1 MIAKELLNPKSI
13 VICGVS
19 SDVHKPGGKALKN
32 LLESPFKG
40 QVYAVNPK
48 ETEVQGVKCYAK
60 VDDLPQ
66 VDCAILC
73 IAAKFCTQTVDVLA
87 KEKGTKGFIII
98 SAGFSEENAEGAAI
112 EKHIVDTINSVGG
125 SLIGPNC
132 TGFLNTNYAG
142 CFDTPI
148 PTLDPKGV
156 DFITGSG
163 ATAVFIKEYGMSNG
177 LKFNSVW
184 AVGNSAQLG
193 IEDVLEHLDETFDP
207 ERSSRVIMLY
217 MEKIGDPQRL
227 LKHSRSLIN
236 KGCHIAAIKSGGSVA
251 GSRAAS
257 SHTGALAT
265 NDAAVDALFRKAGI
279 VRCQNRQELTTVCA
293 VFMYPELKGNRC
305 AVVTHAGGPAVML
318 TDVLSNGGMEV
329 PSLKEH
335 PKAPEL
341 LSKLFAGSSVGNPID
356 FLATGTAEQL
366 GYILDAVENDFD
378 EIDFSVVIF
387 GSPGLFSNK
396 EVYDLLDQKMR
407 TCKKPIFPVLPSI
420 INVKEEIEDFIAKGN
435 INFPEECVLGNAI
448 CKIYNTPKPKTGI
461 VESLPIDKLIIS
473 PANEPANE
481 PDKDAVAA
489 VAESI
494 RQWGMLSPITV
505 SPKDGNYRVVAGA
518 KRVRAAALAGM
529 KEIMAYIQEDAAV
542 SDQPDIDVVRI
553 RKTVERCKDGYME
566 IADYNELLDAA
577 GISRKKSVE
586 VSNKEDALAFAKEV
600 GCSKDV
606 PLVMKV
612 VGPLHKSDVGGVTL
626 GVKDLDT
633 VAREFDRLIVIP
645 ETYAVEMYP
654 MLDGTDVYIGAIR
667 DPKFGHQV
675 FFGLGGIFIEV
686 LKDVESVL
694 VPTNKEEVL
703 KKLKNLKGYKI
714 LEGVRGQEGV
724 NLDLYA
730 DQIVRVSALVQAAP
744 EIAEMDLNPLLGN
757 PRYVTAVDARIRLEK

>member
-1 MIAKELLNPKSI
+1 MIARELLNPKSI
-13 VICGVS
+13 VVCGAS
-19 SDVHKPGGKALKN
+19 SDIHKPGGKALKN
-32 LLESPFKG
+32 LLESPFRG
-40 QVYAVNPK
+40 PVYAVNPK

-66 VDCAILC
+66 VECAIIC
-73 IAAKFCTQTVDVLA
+73 IAAKFCAQTVDVLA
-87 KEKGTKGFIII
+87 KEKGCKGFIII

-132 TGFLNTNYAG
+132 TGFLNVNYAG

-148 PTLDPKGV
+148 PTLDPHGV

-163 ATAVFIKEYGMSNG
+163 ATAVFIKEYGISNG

-207 ERSSRVIMLY
+207 VKSSRVIMLY

-236 KGCHIAAIKSGGSVA
+236 KGCHIAAIKSGGSAA

-265 NDAAVDALFRKAGI
+265 NDAVVDALFRKAGI

-293 VFMYPELKGNRC
+293 VFMHPEIKGKRC
-305 AVVTHAGGPAVML
+305 AVITHAGGPAVML

-335 PKAPEL
+335 PASPAL
-341 LSKLFAGSSVGNPID
+341 LEKLFAGSSVGNPID

-366 GYILDAVENDFD
+366 GYIIDTVENEYTD
-378 EIDFSVVIF
+378 IDFSVVIF

-396 EVYDLLDQKMR
+396 EVYDLLDQKMKA
-407 TCKKPIFPVLPSI
+407 CKKPIFPVLPSI
-420 INVKEEIEDFIAKGN
+420 INVKNEIEDFIAKGR

-448 CKIYNTPKPKTGI
+448 CKIYNTPKPQPEN
-461 VESLPIDKLIIS
+461 VEMPKIDT
-473 PANEPANE
+473 A
-481 PDKDAVAA
+481 
-489 VAESI
+489 
-494 RQWGMLSPITV
+494 
-505 SPKDGNYRVVAGA
+505 
-518 KRVRAAALAGM
+518 
-529 KEIMAYIQEDAAV
+529 
-542 SDQPDIDVVRI
+542 RI
-553 RKTVERCKDGYME
+553 RKCIDSCENGY
-566 IADYNELLDAA
+566 IAPDKIYELLDAA
-577 GISRKKSVE
+577 GIAQKQIRVVDKKQQ
-586 VSNKEDALAFAKEV
+586 ALDFANEV
-600 GCSKDV
+600 GY

-612 VGPLHKSDVGGVTL
+612 VGPVHKSDVGGVTL
-626 GVKDLDT
+626 NVRDIET
-633 VAREFDRLIVIP
+633 VGKEFDRLMAIKD
-645 ETYAVEMYP
+645 TYAVEMYP
-654 MLDGTDVYIGAIR
+654 MLDGTEVYIGAIR
-667 DPKFGHQV
+667 DAKFGHQV

-686 LKDVESVL
+686 LKDVQSAL
-694 VPTNKEEVL
+694 VPICADEAKEAL
-703 KKLKNLKGYKI
+703 TKLRGYKI
-714 LEGVRGQEGV
+714 LQGVRGQQPV
-724 NLDLYA
+724 NVDVYA
-730 DQIVRVSALVQAAP
+730 EQIARVAALVMAAP

-757 PRYVTAVDARIRLEK
+757 PKNVVAVDARIRIEK

>member
-1 MIAKELLNPKSI
+1 MIAKELLNPRSI
-13 VICGVS
+13 VICGAS
-19 SDVHKPGGKALKN
+19 SDVHKPGGKSLKN

-73 IAAKFCTQTVDVLA
+73 IAAKFCAQTVDVLA
-87 KEKGTKGFIII
+87 KEKGCKGFIIV
-98 SAGFSEENAEGAAI
+98 SAGFSEESHEGAEI

-132 TGFLNTNYAG
+132 TGFLNVNYAG

-148 PTLDPKGV
+148 PPLDPKGV

-207 ERSSRVIMLY
+207 EKSSHVIMLY

-236 KGCHIAAIKSGGSVA
+236 KGCHIAAIKSGGSAA

-293 VFMYPELKGNRC
+293 VFMYPELKGKRC

-329 PSLKEH
+329 PSLKDH
-335 PKAPEL
+335 PASPAL
-341 LSKLFAGSSVGNPID
+341 LEKLFGGSSVGNPID

-366 GYILDAVENDFD
+366 GYILDTVENEYTD
-378 EIDFSVVIF
+378 IDFSVVIF

-407 TCKKPIFPVLPSI
+407 SCKKPIFPVLPSI
-420 INVKEEIEDFIAKGN
+420 INVKSEIEDFIAKGN
-435 INFPEECVLGNAI
+435 INFPEECVLGNALV
-448 CKIYNTPKPKTGI
+448 KVYNTPKPQPEN
-461 VESLPIDKLIIS
+461 VELPK
-473 PANEPANE
+473 
-481 PDKDAVAA
+481 
-489 VAESI
+489 
-494 RQWGMLSPITV
+494 
-505 SPKDGNYRVVAGA
+505 
-518 KRVRAAALAGM
+518 
-529 KEIMAYIQEDAAV
+529 
-542 SDQPDIDVVRI
+542 IDVARI
-553 RKTVERCKDGYME
+553 RATVDRCKDGYME
-566 IADYNELLDAA
+566 ISDYNELLDAA

-586 VSNKEDALAFAKEV
+586 VSKKEDALAFAKEV

-633 VAREFDRLIVIP
+633 VAKEFDRLIVIP

-667 DPKFGHQV
+667 DEKFGHQI

-686 LKDVESVL
+686 LKDVQSALAPITAAEA
-694 VPTNKEEVL
+694 KEML
-703 KKLKNLKGYKI
+703 KQLKGYKI

-730 DQIVRVSALVQAAP
+730 EQVARVSALVQAAP

>member
-1 MIAKELLNPKSI
+1 MINPKLLAPKSI
-13 VICGVS
+13 VVCGAS
-19 SDVHKPGGKALKN
+19 SDIHKPGGKVLKN
-32 LLESPFKG
+32 LKESGFKG
-40 QVYAVNPK
+40 QIYAVNPK
-48 ETEVQGVKCYAK
+48 ETEVQGVRCYAK
-60 VDDLPQ
+60 VEDLPQ
-66 VDCAILC
+66 VDCAILA
-73 IAAKFCTQTVDVLA
+73 IAAKYCPPTVDVLA
-87 KEKGTKGFIII
+87 HQKGTGGFIIV
-98 SAGFSEENAEGAAI
+98 SAGFSEENETGAEL
-112 EKHIVDTINSVGG
+112 ERQIVEHINSVGG

-132 TGFLNTNYAG
+132 TGFLNTNYCGA
-142 CFDTPI
+142 FDTPI
-148 PTLDPKGV
+148 PTLDPHGV

-163 ATAVFIKEYGMSNG
+163 ATAVFIKEYGISNG
-177 LKFNSVW
+177 LTFNSVW

-193 IEDVLEHLDETFDP
+193 IEDVLEHLDNTFDP
-207 ERSSRVIMLY
+207 EKSSRVIMLY

-227 LKHSRSLIN
+227 LKHSRNLIN
-236 KGCHIAAIKSGGSVA
+236 KGCHIAAIKSGGSAA

-293 VFMYPELKGNRC
+293 VFMHPEIKGKRC
-305 AVVTHAGGPAVML
+305 AVITHAGGPAVML
-318 TDVLSNGGMEV
+318 TDVLSDGGMEV

-335 PKAPEL
+335 PKSPEL
-341 LSKLFAGSSVGNPID
+341 LSKLFPGSSVGNPID

-366 GYILDAVENDFD
+366 GYIIDAVENDYTD
-378 EIDFSVVIF
+378 IDFSVVIF
-387 GSPGLFSNK
+387 GSPGLFSNH
-396 EVYDLLDQKMR
+396 EVYTLLDEKMK

-420 INVKEEIEDFIAKGN
+420 INVKEEIQEFINRGR

-448 CKIYNTPKPKTGI
+448 CKVYNTPKPQPEH
-461 VESLPIDKLIIS
+461 VELP
-473 PANEPANE
+473 A
-481 PDKDAVAA
+481 
-489 VAESI
+489 
-494 RQWGMLSPITV
+494 
-505 SPKDGNYRVVAGA
+505 
-518 KRVRAAALAGM
+518 
-529 KEIMAYIQEDAAV
+529 
-542 SDQPDIDVVRI
+542 IDVARI

-586 VSNKEDALAFAKEV
+586 VDKKEDALAFAKEV

-626 GVKDLDT
+626 GVKDMET
-633 VAREFDRLIVIP
+633 VAKEFDRLIVIP

-667 DPKFGHQV
+667 DPKFGHQI

-686 LKDVESVL
+686 LKDVQSALAPITAAEA
-694 VPTNKEEVL
+694 KEML
-703 KKLKNLKGYKI
+703 TQLKGYKI
-714 LEGVRGQEGV
+714 LQGVRGQEGV

-730 DQIVRVSALVQAAP
+730 EQIARVSALVQAAP

>member
-1 MIAKELLNPKSI
+1 MIAKELLNPRSI
-13 VICGVS
+13 VICGAS
-19 SDVHKPGGKALKN
+19 SDIHKPGGKALLNLKN
-32 LLESPFKG
+32 SPFKG
-40 QVYAVNPK
+40 PIYAVNPK
-48 ETEVQGVKCYAK
+48 ESEVQGVKCYAK
-60 VDDLPQ
+60 VNDLPQ

-73 IAAKFCTQTVDVLA
+73 IAAKFCPDTVDVLA
-87 KEKGTKGFIII
+87 KEKGCKGFIIV
-98 SAGFSEENAEGAAI
+98 SAGFSEENEEGAKI
-112 EKHIVDTINSVGG
+112 ERHIVDTINSVGG

-132 TGFLNTNYAG
+132 TGFLNTNYSG

-148 PTLDPKGV
+148 PTLDPHGV

-163 ATAVFIKEYGMSNG
+163 ATAVFIKEYGISNG
-177 LKFNSVW
+177 LTFNSVW

-207 ERSSRVIMLY
+207 EKSSRVIMLY

-236 KGCHIAAIKSGGSVA
+236 KGCHIAAIKSGGSAA

-279 VRCQNRQELTTVCA
+279 VRCQNRQELTTVCG
-293 VFMYPELKGNRC
+293 VFMYPELKGKRC

-329 PSLKEH
+329 PSLKDH
-335 PKAPEL
+335 PASAPL

-366 GYILDAVENDFD
+366 GFILDAVENEYTD
-378 EIDFSVVIF
+378 IDFSVVIF
-387 GSPGLFSNK
+387 GSPGLFSNR
-396 EVYDLLDQKMR
+396 EVYKLLGEKMK
-407 TCKKPIFPVLPSI
+407 TSKKPIFPVLPSI
-420 INVKEEIEDFIAKGN
+420 INVKDEIQEFINDGH

-448 CKIYNTPKPKTGI
+448 CKVYNTPKPQPED
-461 VESLPIDKLIIS
+461 VE
-473 PANEPANE
+473 
-481 PDKDAVAA
+481 
-489 VAESI
+489 
-494 RQWGMLSPITV
+494 
-505 SPKDGNYRVVAGA
+505 
-518 KRVRAAALAGM
+518 
-529 KEIMAYIQEDAAV
+529 
-542 SDQPDIDVVRI
+542 QPQIDVARI
-553 RKTVERCKDGYME
+553 RKTVERCKDGYMD

-586 VSNKEDALAFAKEV
+586 VDKVEDAMAFAKEV

-633 VAREFDRLIVIP
+633 VEREFNRLIVIP

-667 DPKFGHQV
+667 DAKFGHQI

-686 LKDVESVL
+686 LKDVQSALAPISAAEA
-694 VPTNKEEVL
+694 KEAL
-703 KKLKNLKGYKI
+703 THLRGYKI
-714 LEGVRGQEGV
+714 LQGVRGQEPV

-730 DQIVRVSALVQAAP
+730 DQIARVSALVQAAP

>member
-13 VICGVS
+13 VVCGAS
-19 SDVHKPGGKALKN
+19 SDIHKPGGKALKN
-32 LLESPFKG
+32 LLESPFRG
-40 QVYAVNPK
+40 PVYAVNPK

-66 VDCAILC
+66 VECAILC
-73 IAAKFCTQTVDVLA
+73 IAAKFCAQTVDVLA
-87 KEKGTKGFIII
+87 KEKGCKGFIII

-132 TGFLNTNYAG
+132 TGFLNVNYAG

-148 PTLDPKGV
+148 PKLDPKGV

-193 IEDVLEHLDETFDP
+193 IEDVLEYLDETFDP
-207 ERSSRVIMLY
+207 VKSSHVIMLY

-236 KGCHIAAIKSGGSVA
+236 KGCHIAAIKSGGSAA

-265 NDAAVDALFRKAGI
+265 NDAVVDALFRKAGI
-279 VRCQNRQELTTVCA
+279 VRCQNRQELTTVGG
-293 VFMYPELKGNRC
+293 VFMHPEIKGKRC
-305 AVVTHAGGPAVML
+305 AVITHAGGPAVML
-318 TDVLSNGGMEV
+318 TDVLSDGGMEV

-335 PKAPEL
+335 PASPAL
-341 LSKLFAGSSVGNPID
+341 LAKLFGGSSVGNPID

-366 GYILDAVENDFD
+366 GYIIDTVENEYTD
-378 EIDFSVVIF
+378 IDFSVVIF

-396 EVYDLLDQKMR
+396 EVYDLLDEKMK

-420 INVKEEIEDFIAKGN
+420 INVKDEIEDFIAKGR

-448 CKIYNTPKPKTGI
+448 CKVYNTPKPQPENPEMPK
-461 VESLPIDKLIIS
+461 IDVKRIREVVDSCENGYID
-473 PANEPANE
+473 
-481 PDKDAVAA
+481 PDK
-489 VAESI
+489 I
-494 RQWGMLSPITV
+494 YQ
-505 SPKDGNYRVVAGA
+505 
-518 KRVRAAALAGM
+518 
-529 KEIMAYIQEDAAV
+529 
-542 SDQPDIDVVRI
+542 
-553 RKTVERCKDGYME
+553 
-566 IADYNELLDAA
+566 LLDAA
-577 GISRKKSVE
+577 GIAQKQIRVVDQKQQAV
-586 VSNKEDALAFAKEV
+586 DFANEV
-600 GCSKDV
+600 GY

-612 VGPLHKSDVGGVTL
+612 VGPVHKSDVGGVTL
-626 GVKDLDT
+626 NVRDIET
-633 VAREFDRLIVIP
+633 VQKEFDRLMAIKD
-645 ETYAVEMYP
+645 TYAVEMYP
-654 MLDGTDVYIGAIR
+654 MLDGTEVYIGAIR

-686 LKDVESVL
+686 LKDVQSALAPVNVAEAKDL
-694 VPTNKEEVL
+694 LT
-703 KKLKNLKGYKI
+703 KLRGYKI
-714 LEGVRGQEGV
+714 LQGVRGQQPV
-724 NLDLYA
+724 NVDVYA
-730 DQIVRVSALVQAAP
+730 EQIARVSALVMAAP

-757 PRYVTAVDARIRLEK
+757 PKNVVAVDARIRIEK

>member
-1 MIAKELLNPKSI
+1 MIARELLNPKSI
-13 VICGVS
+13 VVCGAS
-19 SDVHKPGGKALKN
+19 SDIHKPGGKALKN
-32 LLESPFKG
+32 LLESPFRG
-40 QVYAVNPK
+40 PVYAVNPK

-60 VDDLPQ
+60 VEDLPQ
-66 VDCAILC
+66 VDCALLC
-73 IAAKFCTQTVDVLA
+73 IAAKFCAHTVDVLA
-87 KEKGTKGFIII
+87 KEKGCKGFIII
-98 SAGFSEENAEGAAI
+98 SAGFSEESHEGAEI

-132 TGFLNTNYAG
+132 TGFLNVNYAG

-148 PTLDPKGV
+148 PPLNPKGV

-177 LKFNSVW
+177 LQFNSVW

-207 ERSSRVIMLY
+207 EKSSHVIMLY

-236 KGCHIAAIKSGGSVA
+236 KGCHIAAIKSGNSAA

-265 NDAAVDALFRKAGI
+265 SDAAVDALFRKAGI

-293 VFMYPELKGNRC
+293 VFMHPELRGKRC

-335 PKAPEL
+335 PASKAL
-341 LSKLFAGSSVGNPID
+341 LEKLFPGSSVGNPID

-366 GYILDAVENDFD
+366 GYILDAVENDYTD
-378 EIDFSVVIF
+378 IDFSVVIF

-396 EVYDLLDQKMR
+396 EVYDLLEEKMK

-420 INVKEEIEDFIAKGN
+420 INVKDEINDFIAKGR

-448 CKIYNTPKPKTGI
+448 CKVYNTPKPQPEH
-461 VESLPIDKLIIS
+461 VELP
-473 PANEPANE
+473 
-481 PDKDAVAA
+481 
-489 VAESI
+489 
-494 RQWGMLSPITV
+494 Q
-505 SPKDGNYRVVAGA
+505 
-518 KRVRAAALAGM
+518 
-529 KEIMAYIQEDAAV
+529 
-542 SDQPDIDVVRI
+542 IDVARI
-553 RKTVERCKDGYME
+553 RKTIDRCKDGYLE

-577 GISRKKSVE
+577 GISRKKSIE
-586 VSNKEDALAFAKEV
+586 VSKKEEALAFAKEV

-633 VAREFDRLIVIP
+633 VAKEFDRLIVIP

-654 MLDGTDVYIGAIR
+654 MLEGLDVYIGAIK
-667 DPKFGHQV
+667 DAKFGHQV

-686 LKDVESVL
+686 LKDVQSALAPITAAEA
-694 VPTNKEEVL
+694 KEML
-703 KKLKNLKGYKI
+703 KQLKGYKI

-724 NLDLYA
+724 NIDLYA
-730 DQIVRVSALVQAAP
+730 DQVARVSALVQAAP

-757 PRYVTAVDARIRLEK
+757 PRYVTAVDARIRIEK

>member
-1 MIAKELLNPKSI
+1 MIARELLNPKSI
-13 VICGVS
+13 VVCGAS
-19 SDVHKPGGKALKN
+19 SDIHKPGGKALKN
-32 LLESPFKG
+32 LLESPFRG
-40 QVYAVNPK
+40 PVYAVNPK

-60 VDDLPQ
+60 VEDLPQ
-66 VDCAILC
+66 VDCALLC
-73 IAAKFCTQTVDVLA
+73 IAAKFCAHTVDVLA
-87 KEKGTKGFIII
+87 KEKGCKGFIII
-98 SAGFSEENAEGAAI
+98 SAGFSEESHEGAEI

-132 TGFLNTNYAG
+132 TGFLNVNYAG
-142 CFDTPI
+142 CFDTPL
-148 PTLDPKGV
+148 PPLNPKGV

-177 LKFNSVW
+177 LQFNSVW

-207 ERSSRVIMLY
+207 EKSSHVIMLY

-236 KGCHIAAIKSGGSVA
+236 KGCHIAAIKSGNSAA

-265 NDAAVDALFRKAGI
+265 SDAAVDALFRKAGI

-293 VFMYPELKGNRC
+293 VFMHPELRGKRC

-335 PKAPEL
+335 PASKAL
-341 LSKLFAGSSVGNPID
+341 LEKLFPGSSVGNPID

-366 GYILDAVENDFD
+366 GYILDAVENDYTD
-378 EIDFSVVIF
+378 IDFSVVIF

-396 EVYDLLDQKMR
+396 EVYDLLDEKMK

-420 INVKEEIEDFIAKGN
+420 INVKDEINDFIAKGR

-448 CKIYNTPKPKTGI
+448 CKVYNTPKPQPEH
-461 VESLPIDKLIIS
+461 VELP
-473 PANEPANE
+473 
-481 PDKDAVAA
+481 
-489 VAESI
+489 
-494 RQWGMLSPITV
+494 Q
-505 SPKDGNYRVVAGA
+505 
-518 KRVRAAALAGM
+518 
-529 KEIMAYIQEDAAV
+529 
-542 SDQPDIDVVRI
+542 IDVARI
-553 RKTVERCKDGYME
+553 RKTIDRCKDGYLE

-586 VSNKEDALAFAKEV
+586 VSKKEEALAFAKEV

-633 VAREFDRLIVIP
+633 VAKEFDRLIVIP

-654 MLDGTDVYIGAIR
+654 MLEGLDVYIGAIK
-667 DPKFGHQV
+667 DAKFGHQV

-686 LKDVESVL
+686 LKDVQSALAPITAAEA
-694 VPTNKEEVL
+694 KEML
-703 KKLKNLKGYKI
+703 KQLKGYKI

-724 NLDLYA
+724 NIDLYA
-730 DQIVRVSALVQAAP
+730 DQVARVSALVQAAP

-757 PRYVTAVDARIRLEK
+757 PRYVTAVDARIRIEK

>member
-13 VICGVS
+13 VVCGAS
-19 SDVHKPGGKALKN
+19 SDIHKPGGKALKN
-32 LLESPFKG
+32 LLESPFRG
-40 QVYAVNPK
+40 PVYAVNPK

-66 VDCAILC
+66 VECAILC
-73 IAAKFCTQTVDVLA
+73 IAAKFCAQTVDVLA
-87 KEKGTKGFIII
+87 KEKGCKGFIII
-98 SAGFSEENAEGAAI
+98 SAGFSEENHEGALI

-132 TGFLNTNYAG
+132 TGFLNVNYAG

-148 PTLDPKGV
+148 PALDPKGV

-207 ERSSRVIMLY
+207 VKSSHVIMLY

-236 KGCHIAAIKSGGSVA
+236 KGCHIAAIKSGGSAA

-265 NDAAVDALFRKAGI
+265 NDAVVDALFKKAGI
-279 VRCQNRQELTTVCA
+279 VRCQNRQELTTVCG
-293 VFMYPELKGNRC
+293 VFMHPEIKGKRC
-305 AVVTHAGGPAVML
+305 AVITHAGGPAVML

-335 PKAPEL
+335 PASPAL
-341 LSKLFAGSSVGNPID
+341 LEKLFAGSSVGNPID

-366 GYILDAVENDFD
+366 GYIIDTVENEYTD
-378 EIDFSVVIF
+378 IDFSVVIF

-396 EVYDLLDQKMR
+396 EVYDLLDAKMK

-420 INVKEEIEDFIAKGN
+420 INVKDEIEDFIAKGR

-448 CKIYNTPKPKTGI
+448 CKVYNTPKPQPEN
-461 VESLPIDKLIIS
+461 VE
-473 PANEPANE
+473 
-481 PDKDAVAA
+481 
-489 VAESI
+489 
-494 RQWGMLSPITV
+494 M
-505 SPKDGNYRVVAGA
+505 PKVDTA
-518 KRVRAAALAGM
+518 
-529 KEIMAYIQEDAAV
+529 
-542 SDQPDIDVVRI
+542 RI
-553 RKTVERCKDGYME
+553 RKCIDSCENGY
-566 IADYNELLDAA
+566 IAPDKIYELLDAA
-577 GISRKKSVE
+577 GIAQKQIRVVDKKQQ
-586 VSNKEDALAFAKEV
+586 ALDFANEV
-600 GCSKDV
+600 GY

-612 VGPLHKSDVGGVTL
+612 VGPVHKSDVGGVTL
-626 GVKDLDT
+626 NVRDIET
-633 VAREFDRLIVIP
+633 VGKEFDRLMAIKD
-645 ETYAVEMYP
+645 TYAVEMYP
-654 MLDGTDVYIGAIR
+654 MLDGTEVYIGAIR
-667 DPKFGHQV
+667 DQKFGHQV

-686 LKDVESVL
+686 LKDVQSSL
-694 VPTNKEEVL
+694 VPISAPEAKDMLT
-703 KKLKNLKGYKI
+703 KLRGYKI
-714 LEGVRGQEGV
+714 LQGVRGQQPV
-724 NLDLYA
+724 NIDVYA
-730 DQIVRVSALVQAAP
+730 EQIARVAALVMAAP

-757 PRYVTAVDARIRLEK
+757 PKNVVAVDARIRIEK

>member
-1 MIAKELLNPKSI
+1 MINPKLLNPQSI
-13 VICGVS
+13 VICGAS
-19 SDVHKPGGKALKN
+19 SDIHKPGGKSLKN

-40 QVYAVNPK
+40 QIYAVNPK

-73 IAAKFCTQTVDVLA
+73 IAAKFCAQTVDVLA
-87 KEKGTKGFIII
+87 KEKGCRGFIIV

-132 TGFLNTNYAG
+132 TGFLNTNYSG

-148 PTLDPKGV
+148 PKLDPKGV

-207 ERSSRVIMLY
+207 EKSSHVIMLY

-236 KGCHIAAIKSGGSVA
+236 KGCHIAAIKSGGSAA

-265 NDAAVDALFRKAGI
+265 NDAAVDALFQKAGI
-279 VRCQNRQELTTVCA
+279 VRCHNRQELTTVCG
-293 VFMYPELKGNRC
+293 VFMHPEIKGKRC
-305 AVVTHAGGPAVML
+305 AVITHAGGPAVML

-329 PSLKEH
+329 PPLKDH
-335 PKAPEL
+335 PASPAL
-341 LSKLFAGSSVGNPID
+341 LAKLFGGSSVGNPID

-366 GYILDAVENDFD
+366 GYIIDTVENEYD

-396 EVYDLLDQKMR
+396 EVYDLLDEKMK

-420 INVKEEIEDFIAKGN
+420 INVKDEIADFIAKGR

-448 CKIYNTPKPKTGI
+448 CKVYNTPKPQPEN
-461 VESLPIDKLIIS
+461 VELPK
-473 PANEPANE
+473 
-481 PDKDAVAA
+481 
-489 VAESI
+489 
-494 RQWGMLSPITV
+494 
-505 SPKDGNYRVVAGA
+505 
-518 KRVRAAALAGM
+518 
-529 KEIMAYIQEDAAV
+529 
-542 SDQPDIDVVRI
+542 IDVARI
-553 RKTVERCKDGYME
+553 RATVDRCKDGYME

-586 VSNKEDALAFAKEV
+586 VSKKEDALAFAEEV

-633 VAREFDRLIVIP
+633 VAKEFDRLIVIP

-667 DPKFGHQV
+667 DPKFGHQI

-686 LKDVESVL
+686 LKDVQSALAPITAAEA
-694 VPTNKEEVL
+694 KEML
-703 KKLKNLKGYKI
+703 TKLRGYKI
-714 LEGVRGQEGV
+714 LQGVRGQEPV

-730 DQIVRVSALVQAAP
+730 DQVARVSALVQAAP

>member
-1 MIAKELLNPKSI
+1 MIAKELLNPRSI
-13 VICGVS
+13 VICGAS
-19 SDVHKPGGKALKN
+19 SDVHKPGGKSLKN

-48 ETEVQGVKCYAK
+48 ETEVQGVKCYSK
-60 VDDLPQ
+60 VEDLPQ

-73 IAAKFCTQTVDVLA
+73 IAAKFCAQTVDVLA
-87 KEKGTKGFIII
+87 KEKGCKGFIIV
-98 SAGFSEENAEGAAI
+98 SAGFSEESHEGAES

-132 TGFLNTNYAG
+132 TGFLNVNYAG

-148 PTLDPKGV
+148 PPLDPKGV

-207 ERSSRVIMLY
+207 VKSSHVIMLY

-236 KGCHIAAIKSGGSVA
+236 KGCHIAAIKSGGSAA

-293 VFMYPELKGNRC
+293 VFMYPELKGKRC

-329 PSLKEH
+329 PSLKDH
-335 PKAPEL
+335 PASPAL
-341 LSKLFAGSSVGNPID
+341 LEKLFGGSSVGNPID

-366 GYILDAVENDFD
+366 GYILDTVENEYTD
-378 EIDFSVVIF
+378 IDFSVVIF

-420 INVKEEIEDFIAKGN
+420 INVKSEIEDFIAKGN
-435 INFPEECVLGNAI
+435 INFPEECVLGNALV
-448 CKIYNTPKPKTGI
+448 KVYNTPKPQPEN
-461 VESLPIDKLIIS
+461 VELPK
-473 PANEPANE
+473 
-481 PDKDAVAA
+481 
-489 VAESI
+489 
-494 RQWGMLSPITV
+494 
-505 SPKDGNYRVVAGA
+505 
-518 KRVRAAALAGM
+518 
-529 KEIMAYIQEDAAV
+529 
-542 SDQPDIDVVRI
+542 IDVARI
-553 RKTVERCKDGYME
+553 RATVDRCKDGYME
-566 IADYNELLDAA
+566 ISDYNELLDAA

-586 VSNKEDALAFAKEV
+586 VSKKEDALAFAKEV

-633 VAREFDRLIVIP
+633 VAKEFDRLIVIP

-667 DPKFGHQV
+667 DDKFGHQI

-686 LKDVESVL
+686 LKDVQSALAPITAAEA
-694 VPTNKEEVL
+694 KEML
-703 KKLKNLKGYKI
+703 KQLKGYKI

-730 DQIVRVSALVQAAP
+730 DQVARVSALVQAAP

>member
-13 VICGVS
+13 VICGAS
-19 SDVHKPGGKALKN
+19 SDVHKPGGKSLKN

-60 VDDLPQ
+60 VEDLPQ

-73 IAAKFCTQTVDVLA
+73 IAAKFCAQTVDVLA
-87 KEKGTKGFIII
+87 KEKGCKGFIIV

-132 TGFLNTNYAG
+132 TGFLNVNYAG

-148 PTLDPKGV
+148 PPLDPKGV

-207 ERSSRVIMLY
+207 EKSSHVIMLY

-236 KGCHIAAIKSGGSVA
+236 KGCHIAAIKSGGSAA

-293 VFMYPELKGNRC
+293 VFMHPELKGKRC

-396 EVYDLLDQKMR
+396 EVYDLLDEKMK

-420 INVKEEIEDFIAKGN
+420 INVKDEINDFIAKGR
-435 INFPEECVLGNAI
+435 INFPEECVLGNAL
-448 CKIYNTPKPKTGI
+448 CKVYHTPKPQPEN
-461 VESLPIDKLIIS
+461 VEVP
-473 PANEPANE
+473 
-481 PDKDAVAA
+481 
-489 VAESI
+489 
-494 RQWGMLSPITV
+494 Q
-505 SPKDGNYRVVAGA
+505 
-518 KRVRAAALAGM
+518 
-529 KEIMAYIQEDAAV
+529 
-542 SDQPDIDVVRI
+542 IDVARI

-586 VSNKEDALAFAKEV
+586 VSKKEDALAFAKEV

-633 VAREFDRLIVIP
+633 VAKEFDRLIVIP

-667 DPKFGHQV
+667 DPKFGHQI

-686 LKDVESVL
+686 LKDVQSALAPITAAEA
-694 VPTNKEEVL
+694 KEML
-703 KKLKNLKGYKI
+703 KQLKGYKI
-714 LEGVRGQEGV
+714 LQGVRGQEGV

-730 DQIVRVSALVQAAP
+730 EQVARVSALVQAAP

>member
-13 VICGVS
+13 VICGAS
-19 SDVHKPGGKALKN
+19 SDIHKPGGKSLKN

-40 QVYAVNPK
+40 QIYAVNPK

-60 VDDLPQ
+60 VNDLPQ
-66 VDCAILC
+66 VDCALLC
-73 IAAKFCTQTVDVLA
+73 IAAKFCAQTVDVLA
-87 KEKGTKGFIII
+87 KEKGCKGFIII
-98 SAGFSEENAEGAAI
+98 SAGFSEESHEGAEI

-132 TGFLNTNYAG
+132 TGFLNVNYAG

-148 PTLDPKGV
+148 PPLNPKGV

-177 LKFNSVW
+177 LQFNSVW

-207 ERSSRVIMLY
+207 EKSSHVIMLY

-236 KGCHIAAIKSGGSVA
+236 KGCHIAAIKSGNSAA

-265 NDAAVDALFRKAGI
+265 SDAAVDALFRKAGI

-293 VFMYPELKGNRC
+293 VFMHPELKGKRC

-318 TDVLSNGGMEV
+318 TDVLSNGGMEI

-341 LSKLFAGSSVGNPID
+341 LSKLFGGSSVGNPID

-396 EVYDLLDQKMR
+396 EVYDLLDEKMK

-420 INVKEEIEDFIAKGN
+420 INVKDEINDFIAKGR

-448 CKIYNTPKPKTGI
+448 CKVYNTPKPQPEH
-461 VESLPIDKLIIS
+461 VELPKID
-473 PANEPANE
+473 
-481 PDKDAVAA
+481 VA
-489 VAESI
+489 
-494 RQWGMLSPITV
+494 
-505 SPKDGNYRVVAGA
+505 
-518 KRVRAAALAGM
+518 RVR
-529 KEIMAYIQEDAAV
+529 KT
-542 SDQPDIDVVRI
+542 ID
-553 RKTVERCKDGYME
+553 RCKDGYLE

-586 VSNKEDALAFAKEV
+586 VSKKEEALAFAKEV

-633 VAREFDRLIVIP
+633 VAKEFDRLIVIP

-654 MLDGTDVYIGAIR
+654 MLDGLDVYIGAIK
-667 DPKFGHQV
+667 DAKFGHQI

-686 LKDVESVL
+686 LKDVQSALAPITAAEA
-694 VPTNKEEVL
+694 KEML
-703 KKLKNLKGYKI
+703 KQLKGYKI

-724 NLDLYA
+724 NIDLYA
-730 DQIVRVSALVQAAP
+730 DQVARVSALVQAAP

-757 PRYVTAVDARIRLEK
+757 PRYVTAVDARIRIEK

>member
-13 VICGVS
+13 VVCGAS
-19 SDVHKPGGKALKN
+19 SDIHKPGGKSLKN

-73 IAAKFCTQTVDVLA
+73 IAAKFCAQTVDVLA
-87 KEKGTKGFIII
+87 KEKGCKGFIIV
-98 SAGFSEENAEGAAI
+98 SAGFSEESHEGAEI

-132 TGFLNTNYAG
+132 TGFLNVNYAG

-148 PTLDPKGV
+148 PPLDPKGV

-207 ERSSRVIMLY
+207 EKSSHVIMLY

-236 KGCHIAAIKSGGSVA
+236 KGCHIAAIKSGGSAA

-279 VRCQNRQELTTVCA
+279 VRCHNRQELTTVCG
-293 VFMYPELKGNRC
+293 VFMHPELKGKRC
-305 AVVTHAGGPAVML
+305 AVITHAGGPAVML

-329 PSLKEH
+329 PSLKDH
-335 PKAPEL
+335 PASPAL
-341 LSKLFAGSSVGNPID
+341 LAKLYGGSSVGNPID

-366 GYILDAVENDFD
+366 GYIIDTVENEYD

-396 EVYDLLDQKMR
+396 EVYDLLDEKMK

-420 INVKEEIEDFIAKGN
+420 INVKEEIEDFIAKGR

-448 CKIYNTPKPKTGI
+448 CKVYNTPKPQPEH
-461 VESLPIDKLIIS
+461 VELPQVD
-473 PANEPANE
+473 
-481 PDKDAVAA
+481 VA
-489 VAESI
+489 
-494 RQWGMLSPITV
+494 
-505 SPKDGNYRVVAGA
+505 
-518 KRVRAAALAGM
+518 
-529 KEIMAYIQEDAAV
+529 
-542 SDQPDIDVVRI
+542 RI
-553 RKTVERCKDGYME
+553 RRTIDRCKDGYLE

-586 VSNKEDALAFAKEV
+586 VSKKEDALAFAKEV

-633 VAREFDRLIVIP
+633 VAKEFDRLIVIP

-654 MLDGTDVYIGAIR
+654 MLDGTDVYIGAIK
-667 DPKFGHQV
+667 DAKFGHQI

-686 LKDVESVL
+686 LKDVQSALAPITADEA
-694 VPTNKEEVL
+694 KEML
-703 KKLKNLKGYKI
+703 KQLKGYKI
-714 LEGVRGQEGV
+714 LQGVRGQEGV

-730 DQIVRVSALVQAAP
+730 DQVARVSALVQAAP

-757 PRYVTAVDARIRLEK
+757 PRYVTAVDARIRIEK

>member
-1 MIAKELLNPKSI
+1 MINPKLLNPQSI
-13 VICGVS
+13 VVCGAS
-19 SDVHKPGGKALKN
+19 SDIHKPGGKSLKN

-40 QVYAVNPK
+40 QIYAVNPK

-73 IAAKFCTQTVDVLA
+73 IAAKFCAQTVDVLA
-87 KEKGTKGFIII
+87 KEKGCRGFIIV
-98 SAGFSEENAEGAAI
+98 SAGFSEESHEGAEV

-132 TGFLNTNYAG
+132 TGFLNVNYAG

-148 PTLDPKGV
+148 PTLDPHGV

-163 ATAVFIKEYGMSNG
+163 ATAVFIKEYGISNG

-207 ERSSRVIMLY
+207 EKSSHVIMLY

-236 KGCHIAAIKSGGSVA
+236 KGCHIAAIKSGGSAA

-279 VRCQNRQELTTVCA
+279 VRCHNRQELTTVCG
-293 VFMYPELKGNRC
+293 VFMHPELKGKRC
-305 AVVTHAGGPAVML
+305 AVITHAGGPAVML
-318 TDVLSNGGMEV
+318 TDVLSDGGMEV
-329 PSLKEH
+329 PSLKDH
-335 PKAPEL
+335 PASPAL
-341 LSKLFAGSSVGNPID
+341 LAKLFGGSSVGNPID

-366 GYILDAVENDFD
+366 GYIIDTVENEYD

-396 EVYDLLDQKMR
+396 EVYDLLDEKMK

-420 INVKEEIEDFIAKGN
+420 INVKDEINDFIAKGR

-448 CKIYNTPKPKTGI
+448 CKVYNTPKPQPEH
-461 VESLPIDKLIIS
+461 VELP
-473 PANEPANE
+473 
-481 PDKDAVAA
+481 
-489 VAESI
+489 
-494 RQWGMLSPITV
+494 Q
-505 SPKDGNYRVVAGA
+505 
-518 KRVRAAALAGM
+518 
-529 KEIMAYIQEDAAV
+529 
-542 SDQPDIDVVRI
+542 IDVARI
-553 RKTVERCKDGYME
+553 RKTIDKCGDGYME

-586 VSNKEDALAFAKEV
+586 VNKKEDALAFAKEV
-600 GCSKDV
+600 GCGKDV

-633 VAREFDRLIVIP
+633 VSKEFDRLMAIKD
-645 ETYAVEMYP
+645 TYAVEMYP

-667 DPKFGHQV
+667 DDKFGHQI

-686 LKDVESVL
+686 LKDVQSALAPITADEA
-694 VPTNKEEVL
+694 KEML
-703 KKLKNLKGYKI
+703 TKLRGYKI
-714 LEGVRGQEGV
+714 LQGVRGQEPV
-724 NLDLYA
+724 NIDLYA
-730 DQIVRVSALVQAAP
+730 DQIARISALVQAAP

>member
-13 VICGVS
+13 VICGAS
-19 SDVHKPGGKALKN
+19 SDIHKPGGKSLKN

-40 QVYAVNPK
+40 QIYAVNPK

-60 VDDLPQ
+60 VEDLPQ
-66 VDCAILC
+66 VDCALLC
-73 IAAKFCTQTVDVLA
+73 IAAKFCAQTVDVLA
-87 KEKGTKGFIII
+87 KEKGCKGFIII
-98 SAGFSEENAEGAAI
+98 SAGFSEESHEGAEI

-132 TGFLNTNYAG
+132 TGFLNVNYAG

-148 PTLDPKGV
+148 PPLNPKGV

-177 LKFNSVW
+177 LQFNSVW

-207 ERSSRVIMLY
+207 EKSSRVIMLY

-236 KGCHIAAIKSGGSVA
+236 KGCHIAAIKSGNSAA

-265 NDAAVDALFRKAGI
+265 SDAAVDALFRKAGI

-293 VFMYPELKGNRC
+293 VFMHPELKGKRC

-341 LSKLFAGSSVGNPID
+341 LSKLFGGSSVGNPID

-396 EVYDLLDQKMR
+396 EVYDLLDEKMK

-420 INVKEEIEDFIAKGN
+420 INVKDEINDFISKGR

-448 CKIYNTPKPKTGI
+448 CKVYNTPKPQPEH
-461 VESLPIDKLIIS
+461 VELP
-473 PANEPANE
+473 
-481 PDKDAVAA
+481 
-489 VAESI
+489 
-494 RQWGMLSPITV
+494 Q
-505 SPKDGNYRVVAGA
+505 
-518 KRVRAAALAGM
+518 
-529 KEIMAYIQEDAAV
+529 
-542 SDQPDIDVVRI
+542 IDVARI
-553 RKTVERCKDGYME
+553 RKTIDRCKDGYLE

-577 GISRKKSVE
+577 DISRKKSVE
-586 VSNKEDALAFAKEV
+586 VSKKEDALAFAKEV

-633 VAREFDRLIVIP
+633 VAKEFDRLIVIP

-654 MLDGTDVYIGAIR
+654 MLEGTDVYIGAIK
-667 DPKFGHQV
+667 DAKFGHQI

-686 LKDVESVL
+686 LKDVQSALAPITAAEA
-694 VPTNKEEVL
+694 KEML
-703 KKLKNLKGYKI
+703 KQLKGYKI

-724 NLDLYA
+724 NIDLYA
-730 DQIVRVSALVQAAP
+730 DQVARVSALVQAAP

-757 PRYVTAVDARIRLEK
+757 PRYVTAVDARIRIEK

>member
-1 MIAKELLNPKSI
+1 MIAKELLNPRSI
-13 VICGVS
+13 VICGAS
-19 SDVHKPGGKALKN
+19 SDIHKPGGKALKN
-32 LLESPFKG
+32 LLESNFKG
-40 QVYAVNPK
+40 PVYAVNPK
-48 ETEVQGVKCYAK
+48 ETEVQGIKCYAK
-60 VDDLPQ
+60 VEDLPQ

-73 IAAKFCTQTVDVLA
+73 IAAKFCAQTVDVLTQQ
-87 KEKGTKGFIII
+87 KGTKGFIIV

-112 EKHIVDTINSVGG
+112 EKHIVDSINAVGG

-132 TGFLNTNYAG
+132 TGFLNTNYSG

-148 PTLDPKGV
+148 PKLDPKGV

-163 ATAVFIKEYGMSNG
+163 ATAVFIKEYGMTNG

-207 ERSSRVIMLY
+207 EKSSHVIMLY

-236 KGCHIAAIKSGGSVA
+236 KGCHIAAIKSGGSAA

-265 NDAAVDALFRKAGI
+265 NDAAVDALFQKAGI
-279 VRCQNRQELTTVCA
+279 VRCHNRQELTTVCG
-293 VFMYPELKGNRC
+293 VFMHPEIKGKRC
-305 AVVTHAGGPAVML
+305 AVITHAGGPAVML

-335 PKAPEL
+335 PASPAL
-341 LSKLFAGSSVGNPID
+341 LAKLFGGSSVGNPID

-366 GYILDAVENDFD
+366 GYILDTVENEYTD
-378 EIDFSVVIF
+378 IDFSVVIF

-396 EVYDLLDQKMR
+396 EVYDLLDEKMK

-420 INVKEEIEDFIAKGN
+420 INVKDEIADFIAKGR

-448 CKIYNTPKPKTGI
+448 CKVYNTPKPQPEN
-461 VESLPIDKLIIS
+461 VELPK
-473 PANEPANE
+473 
-481 PDKDAVAA
+481 
-489 VAESI
+489 
-494 RQWGMLSPITV
+494 
-505 SPKDGNYRVVAGA
+505 
-518 KRVRAAALAGM
+518 
-529 KEIMAYIQEDAAV
+529 
-542 SDQPDIDVVRI
+542 IDVARI
-553 RKTVERCKDGYME
+553 RATVDRCKDGYME

-586 VSNKEDALAFAKEV
+586 VSKKEDALAFAKEV

-633 VAREFDRLIVIP
+633 VAKEFDRLIVIP

-667 DPKFGHQV
+667 DPKFGHQI

-686 LKDVESVL
+686 LKDVQSALAPITAAEA
-694 VPTNKEEVL
+694 KEML
-703 KKLKNLKGYKI
+703 TKLRGYKI
-714 LEGVRGQEGV
+714 LQGVRGQEPV

-730 DQIVRVSALVQAAP
+730 DQVARVSALVQAAP

>member
-13 VICGVS
+13 VVCGAS
-19 SDVHKPGGKALKN
+19 SDIHKPGGKALKN
-32 LLESPFKG
+32 LLESPFRG
-40 QVYAVNPK
+40 PVYAVNPK

-66 VDCAILC
+66 VECAILC
-73 IAAKFCTQTVDVLA
+73 IAAKFCAQTVDVLA
-87 KEKGTKGFIII
+87 KEKGCKGFIII
-98 SAGFSEENAEGAAI
+98 SAGFSEENHEGALI

-132 TGFLNTNYAG
+132 TGFLNVNYAG

-148 PTLDPKGV
+148 PALDPKGV

-207 ERSSRVIMLY
+207 VKSSHVIMLY

-236 KGCHIAAIKSGGSVA
+236 KGCHIAAIKSGGSAA

-265 NDAAVDALFRKAGI
+265 NDAVVDALFKKAGI
-279 VRCQNRQELTTVCA
+279 VRCQNRQELTTVCG
-293 VFMYPELKGNRC
+293 VFMHPEIKGKRC
-305 AVVTHAGGPAVML
+305 AVITHAGGPAVML

-335 PKAPEL
+335 PASPAL
-341 LSKLFAGSSVGNPID
+341 LEKLFAGSSVGNPID

-366 GYILDAVENDFD
+366 GYIIDTVENEYTD
-378 EIDFSVVIF
+378 IDFSVVIF

-396 EVYDLLDQKMR
+396 EVYDLLDAKMK

-420 INVKEEIEDFIAKGN
+420 INVKDEIEDFIAKGR

-448 CKIYNTPKPKTGI
+448 CKVYNTPKPQPEN
-461 VESLPIDKLIIS
+461 VE
-473 PANEPANE
+473 
-481 PDKDAVAA
+481 
-489 VAESI
+489 
-494 RQWGMLSPITV
+494 M
-505 SPKDGNYRVVAGA
+505 PKVDTA
-518 KRVRAAALAGM
+518 
-529 KEIMAYIQEDAAV
+529 
-542 SDQPDIDVVRI
+542 RI
-553 RKTVERCKDGYME
+553 RKCIDSCENGY
-566 IADYNELLDAA
+566 IAPDKIYELLDAA
-577 GISRKKSVE
+577 GIAQKQIRVVDKKQQ
-586 VSNKEDALAFAKEV
+586 ALDFANEV
-600 GCSKDV
+600 GY

-612 VGPLHKSDVGGVTL
+612 VGPVHKSDVGGVTL
-626 GVKDLDT
+626 NVRDIET
-633 VAREFDRLIVIP
+633 VGKEFDRLMAIKD
-645 ETYAVEMYP
+645 TYAVEMYP
-654 MLDGTDVYIGAIR
+654 MLDGTEVYIGAIR

-686 LKDVESVL
+686 LKDVQSSL
-694 VPTNKEEVL
+694 VPISAPEAKDMLT
-703 KKLKNLKGYKI
+703 KLRGYKI
-714 LEGVRGQEGV
+714 LQGVRGQQPV
-724 NLDLYA
+724 NIDVYA
-730 DQIVRVSALVQAAP
+730 EQIARVAALVMAAP

-757 PRYVTAVDARIRLEK
+757 PKNVVAVDARIRIEK

>member
-1 MIAKELLNPKSI
+1 MIAKELLNPRSI
-13 VICGVS
+13 VICGAS

-32 LLESPFKG
+32 LLSSNFKG
-40 QVYAVNPK
+40 NVYAVNPK
-48 ETEVQGVKCYAK
+48 ETEVQGVKCYAS
-60 VDDLPQ
+60 VEDLPQ

-73 IAAKFCTQTVDVLA
+73 IAAKFCPSTVDVLTQQ
-87 KEKGTKGFIII
+87 KGTKGFIIV
-98 SAGFSEENAEGAAI
+98 SAGFSEENEEGAKI
-112 EKHIVDTINSVGG
+112 EKHIVDSINAVGG

-132 TGFLNTNYAG
+132 TGFLNTNYSG

-148 PTLDPKGV
+148 PKLDPHGV

-163 ATAVFIKEYGMSNG
+163 ATAVFIKEYGISNG
-177 LKFNSVW
+177 LTFNSVW

-207 ERSSRVIMLY
+207 EKSSKVIMLY

-236 KGCHIAAIKSGGSVA
+236 KGCHIAAIKSGGSAA

-265 NDAAVDALFRKAGI
+265 NDAAVDALFQKAGI

-293 VFMYPELKGNRC
+293 VFMHPEIKGKRC
-305 AVVTHAGGPAVML
+305 AIVTHAGGPAVML
-318 TDVLSNGGMEV
+318 TDVLSNGGMEI

-396 EVYDLLDQKMR
+396 EVYDLLDEKMK

-420 INVKEEIEDFIAKGN
+420 INVKDEINDFIAKGR

-448 CKIYNTPKPKTGI
+448 CKVYNTPKPQPEH
-461 VESLPIDKLIIS
+461 VETP
-473 PANEPANE
+473 
-481 PDKDAVAA
+481 
-489 VAESI
+489 
-494 RQWGMLSPITV
+494 Q
-505 SPKDGNYRVVAGA
+505 
-518 KRVRAAALAGM
+518 
-529 KEIMAYIQEDAAV
+529 
-542 SDQPDIDVVRI
+542 IDVERI
-553 RKTVERCKDGYME
+553 RKTVDRCKDGYME

-586 VSNKEDALAFAKEV
+586 VSKKEDAIAFAKEV

-633 VAREFDRLIVIP
+633 VAKEFDRLIVIP

-667 DPKFGHQV
+667 DPKFGHQI

-686 LKDVESVL
+686 LKDVQSALAPITAAEA
-694 VPTNKEEVL
+694 KEMLE
-703 KKLKNLKGYKI
+703 KLRGYKI
-714 LEGVRGQEGV
+714 LEGVRGQEAV

-730 DQIVRVSALVQAAP
+730 EQVARVSALVQAAP

>member
-1 MIAKELLNPKSI
+1 MIAKELLNPRSI
-13 VICGVS
+13 VVCGAS
-19 SDVHKPGGKALKN
+19 SDIHKPGGKALKN
-32 LLESPFKG
+32 LLASNFKG
-40 QVYAVNPK
+40 EVYAVNPK
-48 ETEVQGVKCYAK
+48 ETEVQGVKCYSR

-73 IAAKFCTQTVDVLA
+73 IAAKFCPQTVDVLTQQ
-87 KEKGTKGFIII
+87 KGTKGFIII
-98 SAGFSEENAEGAAI
+98 SAGFSEENEEGAKI
-112 EKHIVDTINSVGG
+112 EKHIVDSINAVGG

-132 TGFLNTNYAG
+132 TGFLNTNYSG

-148 PTLDPKGV
+148 PPLDPKGV

-207 ERSSRVIMLY
+207 EKSSHVIMLY

-236 KGCHIAAIKSGGSVA
+236 KGCHIAAIKSGGSAA

-265 NDAAVDALFRKAGI
+265 NDAAVDALFQKAGI
-279 VRCQNRQELTTVCA
+279 VRCHNRQELTTVCS
-293 VFMYPELKGNRC
+293 VFMYPELKGKRC
-305 AVVTHAGGPAVML
+305 AVITHAGGPAVML

-335 PKAPEL
+335 PKSPAL
-341 LSKLFAGSSVGNPID
+341 LEKLFAGSSVGNPID

-366 GYILDAVENDFD
+366 GYILDAVENDYD

-387 GSPGLFSNK
+387 GSPGLFSNR
-396 EVYDLLDQKMR
+396 EVYKLLDQKMR
-407 TCKKPIFPVLPSI
+407 TCRKPIFPVLPSI
-420 INVKEEIEDFIAKGN
+420 INVKDEIEEFIAMGN
-435 INFPEECVLGNAI
+435 INFPEECVLGNALV
-448 CKIYNTPKPKTGI
+448 KVYNTPKPQPEH
-461 VESLPIDKLIIS
+461 VE
-473 PANEPANE
+473 
-481 PDKDAVAA
+481 
-489 VAESI
+489 
-494 RQWGMLSPITV
+494 M
-505 SPKDGNYRVVAGA
+505 PK
-518 KRVRAAALAGM
+518 
-529 KEIMAYIQEDAAV
+529 
-542 SDQPDIDVVRI
+542 IDVARI
-553 RKTVERCKDGYME
+553 RATVDRCKDGYME

-586 VSNKEDALAFAKEV
+586 VSKKEDALAFAREV

-686 LKDVESVL
+686 LKDVQSAL
-694 VPTNKEEVL
+694 APITAEEAKTML
-703 KKLKNLKGYKI
+703 RKLRGYKI
-714 LEGVRGQEGV
+714 LEGVRGQEAV

-730 DQIVRVSALVQAAP
+730 EQVARVSALVMAAP

>member
-1 MIAKELLNPKSI
+1 MIAKELLNPRSI
-13 VICGVS
+13 VICGAS
-19 SDVHKPGGKALKN
+19 SDIHKPGGKALKN
-32 LLESPFKG
+32 LLESSFSGP
-40 QVYAVNPK
+40 VYAVNPK
-48 ETEVQGVKCYAK
+48 ETEVQGIKCYAK
-60 VDDLPQ
+60 VEDLPQ

-73 IAAKFCTQTVDVLA
+73 IAAKFCAQTVDVLTQQ
-87 KEKGTKGFIII
+87 KGTKGFIIV

-112 EKHIVDTINSVGG
+112 EKHIVDSINAVGG

-132 TGFLNTNYAG
+132 TGFLNTNYSG

-148 PTLDPKGV
+148 PKLDPKGV

-163 ATAVFIKEYGMSNG
+163 ATAVFIKEYGMTNG

-207 ERSSRVIMLY
+207 EKSSHVIMLY
-217 MEKIGDPQRL
+217 MEKVGDPQRL

-236 KGCHIAAIKSGGSVA
+236 KGCHIAAIKSGGSAA

-279 VRCQNRQELTTVCA
+279 VRCQNRQELTTVCG
-293 VFMYPELKGNRC
+293 VFMYPEIKGNRC
-305 AVVTHAGGPAVML
+305 AVITHAGGPAVML
-318 TDVLSNGGMEV
+318 TDVLSNNGIEV

-335 PKAPEL
+335 PASPAL
-341 LSKLFAGSSVGNPID
+341 LEKLFGGSSVGNPID

-366 GYILDAVENDFD
+366 GYIIDTVENEYTD
-378 EIDFSVVIF
+378 IDFSVVIF
-387 GSPGLFSNK
+387 GSPGLFSNR
-396 EVYDLLDQKMR
+396 EVYALLDEKMK

-420 INVKEEIEDFIAKGN
+420 INVKDEIQEFIDRGN

-448 CKIYNTPKPKTGI
+448 CKVYNTPKPQPEN
-461 VESLPIDKLIIS
+461 VEQ
-473 PANEPANE
+473 PA
-481 PDKDAVAA
+481 
-489 VAESI
+489 
-494 RQWGMLSPITV
+494 
-505 SPKDGNYRVVAGA
+505 
-518 KRVRAAALAGM
+518 
-529 KEIMAYIQEDAAV
+529 
-542 SDQPDIDVVRI
+542 IDVARI
-553 RKTVERCKDGYME
+553 RKTVDRCKNGYME

-586 VSNKEDALAFAKEV
+586 VSKVEDAIAFAKEV

-626 GVKDLDT
+626 GVKDLAT
-633 VAREFDRLIVIP
+633 VEKEFNRLIVIP

-654 MLDGTDVYIGAIR
+654 MLDGTDVYIGAIK
-667 DPKFGHQV
+667 DPKFGHQI

-686 LKDVESVL
+686 LKDVQSALAPISAAEA
-694 VPTNKEEVL
+694 KEAL
-703 KKLKNLKGYKI
+703 TKLRGYKI
-714 LEGVRGQEGV
+714 LQGVRGQEAV

-730 DQIVRVSALVQAAP
+730 DQIARVSALVQAAP

-757 PRYVTAVDARIRLEK
+757 PRYVTAVDARIRLAK

>member
-1 MIAKELLNPKSI
+1 MIAKELLNPRSI
-13 VICGVS
+13 VVCGAS
-19 SDVHKPGGKALKN
+19 SDIHKPGGKALKN
-32 LLESPFKG
+32 LLESRFKG
-40 QVYAVNPK
+40 EVYAVNPK
-48 ETEVQGVKCYAK
+48 ESEVQGVKCYAK
-60 VDDLPQ
+60 VEDLPQ

-73 IAAKFCTQTVDVLA
+73 IAAKFCAATVDVLTQQ
-87 KEKGTKGFIII
+87 KGTKGFIIV
-98 SAGFSEENAEGAAI
+98 SAGFSEENEQGAAI
-112 EKHIVDTINSVGG
+112 EKHIVDSINAVGG

-132 TGFLNTNYAG
+132 TGFLNTNYSG

-148 PTLDPKGV
+148 PKLDPHGV

-163 ATAVFIKEYGMSNG
+163 ATAVFIKEYGISNG
-177 LKFNSVW
+177 LTFNSVW

-207 ERSSRVIMLY
+207 VKSSRVIMLY

-227 LKHSRSLIN
+227 LKHSRNLIN
-236 KGCHIAAIKSGGSVA
+236 KGCKIAAIKSGGSAA

-279 VRCQNRQELTTVCA
+279 VRCHNRQELTTVCA
-293 VFMYPELKGNRC
+293 VFMHPELKGKRC

-335 PKAPEL
+335 PKSPEL
-341 LSKLFAGSSVGNPID
+341 LSKLFGGSSVGNPID

-366 GYILDAVENDFD
+366 GYILDAVENDYD

-396 EVYDLLDQKMR
+396 EVYDLLDEKMK

-420 INVKEEIEDFIAKGN
+420 INVKDEIADFIAKGR

-448 CKIYNTPKPKTGI
+448 CKVYNTPKPQPEN
-461 VESLPIDKLIIS
+461 VEQ
-473 PANEPANE
+473 PA
-481 PDKDAVAA
+481 
-489 VAESI
+489 
-494 RQWGMLSPITV
+494 
-505 SPKDGNYRVVAGA
+505 
-518 KRVRAAALAGM
+518 
-529 KEIMAYIQEDAAV
+529 
-542 SDQPDIDVVRI
+542 IDVARI
-553 RKTVERCKDGYME
+553 RKTIERCKSGYLE

-586 VSNKEDALAFAKEV
+586 VSKVEDAIAFAKEV

-626 GVKDLDT
+626 GVKDLET
-633 VAREFDRLIVIP
+633 VEKEFNRLIVIP

-654 MLDGTDVYIGAIR
+654 MLDGTDVYIGAIK
-667 DPKFGHQV
+667 DAKFGHQI

-686 LKDVESVL
+686 LKDVQSALAPISAAEA
-694 VPTNKEEVL
+694 KEML
-703 KKLKNLKGYKI
+703 TQLKGYKI
-714 LEGVRGQEGV
+714 LQGVRGQEGV

-730 DQIVRVSALVQAAP
+730 NQIARVSALVQAAP

-757 PRYVTAVDARIRLEK
+757 PRYVTAVDARIRIEK

>member
-1 MIAKELLNPKSI
+1 MIAKELLNPRSI
-13 VICGVS
+13 VICGAS

-73 IAAKFCTQTVDVLA
+73 IAAKFCAQTVDVLA

-142 CFDTPI
+142 CFDAPI
-148 PTLDPKGV
+148 PHLDPKGV

-207 ERSSRVIMLY
+207 ERSSHVIMLY

-236 KGCHIAAIKSGGSVA
+236 KGCHIAAIKSGGSAA

-293 VFMYPELKGNRC
+293 VFMHPEIKGKRC
-305 AVVTHAGGPAVML
+305 AVITHAGGPAVML

-335 PKAPEL
+335 PASPAL
-341 LSKLFAGSSVGNPID
+341 LEKLFAGSSVGNPID

-366 GYILDAVENDFD
+366 GYIIDAVENDYTD
-378 EIDFSVVIF
+378 IDFSVVIF

-396 EVYDLLDQKMR
+396 EVYDLLDEKMK

-420 INVKEEIEDFIAKGN
+420 INVKEEIEDFIAKGR

-448 CKIYNTPKPKTGI
+448 CKVYHTPKPQPEH
-461 VESLPIDKLIIS
+461 VE
-473 PANEPANE
+473 
-481 PDKDAVAA
+481 
-489 VAESI
+489 
-494 RQWGMLSPITV
+494 T
-505 SPKDGNYRVVAGA
+505 PK
-518 KRVRAAALAGM
+518 
-529 KEIMAYIQEDAAV
+529 
-542 SDQPDIDVVRI
+542 IDVARI

-586 VSNKEDALAFAKEV
+586 VSKKEDALAFAKEV

-633 VAREFDRLIVIP
+633 VAKEFDRLIVIP

-654 MLDGTDVYIGAIR
+654 MLDGIDVYIGAIR
-667 DPKFGHQV
+667 DAKFGHQI

-686 LKDVESVL
+686 LKDVQSALAPITAAEA
-694 VPTNKEEVL
+694 KEML
-703 KKLKNLKGYKI
+703 KQLKGYKI

-730 DQIVRVSALVQAAP
+730 DQVARVSALVQAAP